1 MGITTKNILDGDTSA
16 FIAHTAFFMNLIK
29 RFLKNWDVLYYF
41 FQIITFVIIL
51 KQLFASGTVNI
62 AE

>member
-41 FQIITFVIIL
+41 FQIIAFVIIL
-51 KQLFASGTVNI
+51 KQLFASG
-62 AE
+62 

>member
-16 FIAHTAFFMNLIK
+16 FIAHTAFFMNLNK
-29 RFLKNWDVLYYF
+29 RIFKKLGCVILF

-51 KQLFASGTVNI
+51 KQLFASGSVNI